1 MKRPINKNVKSF
13 WQHEPFAISML
24 QAHEAD
30 AVKAGFSSVTFAV
43 EDTRIHVYG
52 WREETDEE
60 ETTRE
65 TREANEREAQER
77 RDAAEWARLCRKYT
91 ESVPKGTQ

>member
-1 MKRPINKNVKSF
+1 MKRPINKNVTSF
-13 WQHEPFAISML
+13 WVHEPFALAKL
-24 QAHEAD
+24 QALEID
-30 AVKAGFSSVTFAV
+30 AVKAGFSNVTFAV
-43 EDTRIHVYG
+43 EDSRVHIYG

-77 RDAAEWARLCRKYT
+77 RDAAEWARLRRKYT
-91 ESVPKGTQ
+91 ESVPKGTP